1 MSLEALRK
9 GVRPWMQV
17 MLIGMIG
24 PLAIICGALEVFLPG
39 SGIRFANGALQWL
52 RGLPSDFWLFAGAA
66 TATHTV
72 SRTVDKRSESKAI
85 EAYSASANKLREEQ
99 GEA

>member
-1 MSLEALRK
+1 MTLDTLRK
-9 GVRPWMQV
+9 AVRPWMQV

-24 PLAIICGALEVFLPG
+24 PLAILCGAIEVFLPG
-39 SGIRFANGALQWL
+39 AGIRFANGALQWL

-72 SRTVDKRSESKAI
+72 SRTMDKRAESKAI
-85 EAYSASANKLREEQ
+85 EAYSVNASKLREEQ